1 MRSVTI
7 SRTARA
13 LVAVVSFVLASAL
26 IHLAISNESH
36 LVDWLALVAIV
47 AVPFS
52 IALLELRWRAW
63 LTFAALAAVAWWIAD
78 TGGGRLLLFAPSV
91 LIPAMLAWFFGR
103 TLFSGRQPL
112 IVSVALAARPSTPD
126 YLLRYSRQLTVFW
139 TGIFVAIATW
149 DLALAALAPQQWW
162 SVMANCGN
170 YLLIAAAVG
179 GEYLFRRLRFR
190 DYAHPGFSEY
200 LKIVVNANPRR

>member
-1 MRSVTI
+1 MRNVTI

-13 LVAVVSFVLASAL
+13 LTAVVSFALASVL
-26 IHLAISNESH
+26 IHVAVSGESR
-36 LVDWLALVAIV
+36 LVDWLAIVAIV

-63 LTFAALAAVAWWIAD
+63 LVFAGLVALAWWIAD

-103 TLFSGRQPL
+103 TLLSGRQPL
-112 IVSVALAARPSTPD
+112 IVAIALAARPTTPD

-139 TGIFVAIATW
+139 TGIFVAIGTW
-149 DLALAALAPQQWW
+149 DLLLAVFAPEYWW

-170 YLLIAAAVG
+170 YLVIGAAVG

-190 DYAHPGFSEY
+190 NYAHPGFSEY